1 MEVQFIY
8 LIGTL
13 LAVDLVVLAA
23 WAVPYIAG
31 VKIGYGW
38 RKLFWLILAV
48 RLLIPLRILMR
59 GIYEQKPAYL
69 WQIELSMEEAA
80 GTGQS
85 GLPEK
90 TQEVAEN
97 ARDGATAKIS
107 ELAKNTGSEASVK
120 VLETAEN
127 AEDNVNGKTI
137 DTDVDTEELSPSDRQ
152 QNAKIQLRM
161 SDSL

>member
-8 LIGTL
+8 LTGTL
-13 LAVDLVVLAA
+13 LAVDVVVLTA
-23 WAVPYIAG
+23 WAVSCIAG

-80 GTGQS
+80 GTRQS

-90 TQEVAEN
+90 RRKWQRMPGMVRLLKYQSWLKIPEVK
-97 ARDGATAKIS
+97 R
-107 ELAKNTGSEASVK
+107 L
-120 VLETAEN
+120 
-127 AEDNVNGKTI
+127 
-137 DTDVDTEELSPSDRQ
+137 
-152 QNAKIQLRM
+152 
-161 SDSL
+161 